1 MRSIPKIYRVILVV
15 LTSSITLTACGS
27 TASVKPEPAGG
38 SKPIPS
44 VTNPCSPFEKGLMTD
59 KTSLP
64 VKAGVTSLHDLK
76 QVKIFLWPS
85 KLQAKLGPVTLY
97 CSGLADYGD
106 LANVPVIFAT
116 GAKQYVFFRKWDYR
130 ELLSKTGAERSIV
143 VMPKDRACQIPQDHF
158 NSLLETLNSYL
169 TATLNWQDFVP
180 VATNLINNLEGD
192 TTVIANETTGSDSSY
207 IPLLI
212 AQIHLG
218 WTQWTLQN
226 VSQGFLSSV
235 VKFGVY
241 CEA

>member
-1 MRSIPKIYRVILVV
+1 MQVPA
-15 LTSSITLTACGS
+15 TL
-27 TASVKPEPAGG
+27 
-38 SKPIPS
+38 
-44 VTNPCSPFEKGLMTD
+44 EK
-59 KTSLP
+59 
-64 VKAGVTSLHDLK
+64 
-76 QVKIFLWPS
+76 